1 MYNYVHVYSEA
12 IHPLDDKRKWFPLF
26 DSVHILNVYKKQ
38 LDYRKVTETII

>member
-26 DSVHILNVYKKQ
+26 DSE